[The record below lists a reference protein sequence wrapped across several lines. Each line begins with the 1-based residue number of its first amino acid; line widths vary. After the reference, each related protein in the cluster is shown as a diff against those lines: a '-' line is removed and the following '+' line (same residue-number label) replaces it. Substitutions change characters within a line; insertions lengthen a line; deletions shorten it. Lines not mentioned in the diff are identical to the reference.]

1 MFLKVTLILI
11 RSFLS
16 KTFWLVYYTA
26 FFFNS
31 FKTFS
36 DLIIIKKPIKSYI
49 FKEIQIS
56 LWNSQDF

>member
-1 MFLKVTLILI
+1 MFLKVIRILI
-11 RSFLS
+11 RAFLS
-16 KTFWLVYYTA
+16 KTFWLVYYAA

-31 FKTFS
+31 FKVFTN
-36 DLIIIKKPIKSYI
+36 LIIIKSFI